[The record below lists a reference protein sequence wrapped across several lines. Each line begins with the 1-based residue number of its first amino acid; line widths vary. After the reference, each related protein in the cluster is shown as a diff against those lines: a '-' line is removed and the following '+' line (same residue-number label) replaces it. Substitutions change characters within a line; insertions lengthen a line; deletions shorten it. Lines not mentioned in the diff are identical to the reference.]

1 MMRILVE
8 EEPPGRSLSLHVKD
22 NAIIRIQSVMPA
34 IKIQSVMPAIK
45 IQSVMP
51 AIKIQSV
58 MPAIKIQ
65 SVMPAT
71 RIQSVKPTLRM
82 ATRPRIVDVS
92 TLCRM
97 CKASASIDAN
107 FCTECGQRLAG
118 RPSWV

>member
-22 NAIIRIQSVMPA
+22 NAIIR
-34 IKIQSVMPAIK
+34 IQSVMPAIK

>member
-1 MMRILVE
+1 MRILVE

-34 IKIQSVMPAIK
+34 IR
-45 IQSVMP
+45 
-51 AIKIQSV
+51 
-58 MPAIKIQ
+58 IQ

-71 RIQSVKPTLRM
+71 RIQSVKPTLKM
-82 ATRPRIVDVS
+82 ATRPRIVDVL

-97 CKASASIDAN
+97 CKASAPIDAD

-118 RPSWV
+118 LLSWV

>member
-22 NAIIRIQSVMPA
+22 NAIIR
-34 IKIQSVMPAIK
+34 
-45 IQSVMP
+45 
-51 AIKIQSV
+51 IQSV

-97 CKASASIDAN
+97 CKASASIDAD

>member
-22 NAIIRIQSVMPA
+22 NAIIR
-34 IKIQSVMPAIK
+34 
-45 IQSVMP
+45 
-51 AIKIQSV
+51 IQSV

>member
-8 EEPPGRSLSLHVKD
+8 EEPSGRSLSLHVKD
-22 NAIIRIQSVMPA
+22 NAIIR
-34 IKIQSVMPAIK
+34 